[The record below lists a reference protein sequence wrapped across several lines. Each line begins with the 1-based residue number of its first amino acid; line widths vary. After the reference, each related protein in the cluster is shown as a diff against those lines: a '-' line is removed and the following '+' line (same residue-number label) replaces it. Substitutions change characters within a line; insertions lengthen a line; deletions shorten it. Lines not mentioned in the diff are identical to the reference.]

1 MSKRNTMTKLSII
14 VPYYNGGHYV
24 SDVLED
30 LLQQD
35 FRDDEYEI
43 IVVDDGSTES
53 VEVLKSYCERY
64 PQIVYFRQENKGV
77 SVARN
82 QGVSMAKGEYL
93 FFCDCDDRV
102 RRHSLNQ
109 VCEEARRN
117 DLQML
122 FFNHQELKDNVLP
135 DVVNGDTALTEGISS
150 GVDYYAKKPFLPMGV
165 WHFIISKELIVS
177 NDLSF
182 PELMVYHE
190 DLVFLV
196 HALLCADKVSYVN
209 TDIYYYIQ
217 RPESAIHYSA
227 KVLKSLKVADNR
239 MWIIK
244 DLLGIIAQHPYIS
257 CKNSLQK
264 RVALVSFQM
273 LHHSFRYLSVR
284 KNRELISQLRQ
295 MGVYPFKE
303 GRYISR
309 ALHITYKLM
318 QIYPLWMACCC
329 IYHLFPESIRQKF

>member
-1 MSKRNTMTKLSII
+1 MIAII

-30 LLQQD
+30 LLHQD

-53 VEVLKSYCERY
+53 VEVLKSYSERY
-64 PQIVYFRQENKGV
+64 PQIVYFRQDNQGV

-82 QGVSMAKGEYL
+82 RGISVAKGEYL

-102 RRHSLNQ
+102 RKHSLKQ
-109 VCEEARRN
+109 VCEEAKRN

-122 FFNHQELKDNVLP
+122 FFKHQELKNGVLP
-135 DVVNGDTALTEGISS
+135 ITVNEDTVSIEGITS
-150 GVDYYAKKPFLPMGV
+150 GVDYYAKKPFVPIGI

-182 PELMVYHE
+182 PEQMVYHE
-190 DLVFLV
+190 DLVFLI

-209 TDIYYYIQ
+209 TEIYYYIQ
-217 RPESAIHYSA
+217 RPGSAIHYSA
-227 KVLKSLKVADNR
+227 RILQALKVADNR
-239 MWIIK
+239 MLVVKEI
-244 DLLGIIAQHPYIS
+244 LGIIAQHPDIP

-264 RVALVSFQM
+264 RVSLVSFQM

-295 MGVYPFKE
+295 MGTYPFKE

-329 IYHLFPESIRQKF
+329 IYHLFPEGIRKRF

>member
-1 MSKRNTMTKLSII
+1 MKKLSII
-14 VPYYNGGHYV
+14 IPYYNGGHYI
-24 SDVLED
+24 SDVLDD

-35 FRDDEYEI
+35 FKDEEYEI
-43 IVVDDGSTES
+43 IIVDDGSTES
-53 VEVLKSYCERY
+53 VELLKSYCERY
-64 PQIVYFRQENKGV
+64 PLIVYFRQEN
-77 SVARN
+77 
-82 QGVSMAKGEYL
+82 QGVSIARNRGISLAKGEYL

-109 VCEEARRN
+109 VCEKAKQN

-122 FFNHQELKDNVLP
+122 FFNHQELKNGVLQIT
-135 DVVNGDTALTEGISS
+135 VNEDTVSIEDITS
-150 GVDYYAKKPFLPMGV
+150 GVDYYAKKPFMPMGI
-165 WHFIISKELIVS
+165 WHFIMSKELIVS

-182 PELMVYHE
+182 PQQVVFHE
-190 DLVFLV
+190 DLVFLI
-196 HALLCADKVSYVN
+196 HALLCAHKVSYVN

-227 KVLKSLKVADNR
+227 KVLKASKVADNR

-244 DLLGIIAQHPYIS
+244 DLLGIIAQHPDIP
-257 CKNSLQK
+257 CTNSLQK
-264 RVALVSFQM
+264 RVELVSFQM

-295 MGVYPFKE
+295 MGAYPFKE
-303 GRYISR
+303 GRYLSR

>member
-1 MSKRNTMTKLSII
+1 MKKLSVII
-14 VPYYNGGHYV
+14 PFFNGEQYV
-24 SDVLED
+24 SDVLDD

-53 VEVLKSYCERY
+53 VEVLKSYCKRY
-64 PQIVYFRQENKGV
+64 SQIVYFRQENQGV

-82 QGVSMAKGEYL
+82 QGISLAKGEYV

-102 RRHSLNQ
+102 RRHSLSQ
-109 VCEEARRN
+109 VCEEARQN

-135 DVVNGDTALTEGISS
+135 DMVNGDTALTEGISS
-150 GVDYYAKKPFLPMGV
+150 GVDYYAKKPFMPMGV
-165 WHFIISKELIVS
+165 WHFLISRELIV
-177 NDLSF
+177 NNGLSF
-182 PELMVYHE
+182 PQQMVYHE
-190 DLVFLV
+190 DLVFLI

-209 TDIYYYIQ
+209 TEIYYYIQ
-217 RPESAIHYSA
+217 RPESAVHYSA
-227 KVLKSLKVADNR
+227 KVLKASKVADNR

-244 DLLGIIAQHPYIS
+244 DLLGIIAQHPDIP
-257 CKNSLQK
+257 CKDSLQK
-264 RVALVSFQM
+264 RVSLVSFQM

-295 MGVYPFKE
+295 MGAYPFKE
-303 GRYISR
+303 GRYLSR

-329 IYHLFPESIRQKF
+329 IYHLFSESIRQKF